1 MRGFLLLG
9 EGLEDEFSEEGLH
22 FIGVVGLGYFDELAY
37 EVCFVVFALSLLGL
51 CLVGLRDVRRVMES
65 CPF

>member
-9 EGLEDEFSEEGLH
+9 EGLEDEFSEEGLY

-37 EVCFVVFALSLLGL
+37 EVCFVVFALSLLDL
-51 CLVGLRDVRRVMES
+51 CLVGL
-65 CPF
+65 